1 MGWEIAGLDEAAII
15 GQIGTWSLVWAR
27 VLGLCLTAPGLAVP
41 GLDWRFRLGLAAVLG
56 ALLWPVVAAQVVPPA
71 DWWTGAWTGLV
82 EVFVGGLLGWSAGLI
97 VAAART
103 AGDLVAAQAGLATAT
118 LFNPESGE
126 EQSPLGALYG
136 WLALGAFLAMDGP
149 IALVRALGESYTV
162 IPVGRLVD
170 TQPAVGLVFGQV
182 GHALELA
189 LSIAAPP
196 AVALVMT
203 DLVLGWLSRA
213 APSLPFFAL
222 ALPIRAGLGI
232 LLIVL
237 SLTVLVATIAGAWST
252 LL

>member
-1 MGWEIAGLDEAAII
+1 MGWEIAGLDDPGII

-27 VLGLCLTAPGLAVP
+27 VLGFCLTAPGLAVP

-56 ALLWPVVAAQVVPPA
+56 ALLSPVVAAQVVPPA
-71 DWWTGAWTGLV
+71 DWSTGAWTGLV
-82 EVFVGGLLGWSAGLI
+82 EVFLGGLLGWSAGLI

-126 EQSPLGALYG
+126 EQTPLGALYG
-136 WLALGAFLAMDGP
+136 WLALAAFLAMDGP
-149 IALVRALGESYTV
+149 IALVRALRDSYTV

-170 TQPAVGLVFGQV
+170 SQQAVALTFGRV

-189 LSIAAPP
+189 LCIAAPP

-203 DLVLGWLSRA
+203 GLVLGWLSRA

-232 LLIVL
+232 VLIVL
-237 SLTVLVATIAGAWST
+237 SMTVLIATIAGAWCT
-252 LL
+252 LP